1 VRVGLQLPS
10 FTFPGGPAAIRPTL
24 TRIAQAAEAN
34 GFASLWVMDHLFQ
47 LPEDTGLGGPEQP
60 MLEAYTTLGFLA
72 RATERIALGP
82 MVGNAVLRTPGL
94 LVKAATTLDVLAGD
108 RPTYFAVG
116 AGWYERESIGLG
128 LPFPPRAER
137 FEHLEETLRIARA
150 MFAADRTPIE
160 GRHHR
165 LSEPINVPP
174 PLSRPWIMVGGGG
187 ERKTLRLVAE
197 YADACNIL
205 VPDPGESRHKLDVL
219 AGHCE
224 AIGRD
229 FAEIETT
236 ALLEANLGPGRQT
249 PADVIAAFRAQ
260 GDEGIEHVI
269 VNLPDAHLVE
279 RLETFGREIIP
290 AVASA
295 SRPGASQQVDRRFR
309 RLRG

>member
-1 VRVGLQLPS
+1 MRVGLQLPS

-24 TRIAQAAEAN
+24 TQIAQAAEAN

-72 RATERIALGP
+72 QATERIALGP

-108 RPTYFAVG
+108 RDTYFAVG
-116 AGWYERESIGLG
+116 AGWYERESVGLG
-128 LPFPPRAER
+128 LPWPPRAQR
-137 FEHLEETLRIARA
+137 FEQLEETLRIARA
-150 MFAADRTPIE
+150 MFAGDRTPIE

-165 LSEPINVPP
+165 LAEPINVPP
-174 PLSRPWIMVGGGG
+174 PLSRPRIMVGGGG

-205 VPDPGESRHKLDVL
+205 VPDPGESRHKLGVL
-219 AGHCE
+219 ARHCE

-229 FAEIETT
+229 VAEIETT
-236 ALLEANLGPGRQT
+236 SLLEADLRPGRQT
-249 PADVIAAFRAQ
+249 PGDVVAAFRAQ
-260 GDEGIEHVI
+260 ADEGIEHVI
-269 VNLPDAHLVE
+269 VNLPDPHLPE

-290 AVASA
+290 AVA
-295 SRPGASQQVDRRFR
+295 
-309 RLRG
+309 

>member
-1 VRVGLQLPS
+1 MRVGLQLPS
-10 FTFPGGPAAIRPTL
+10 FSFPGGPAAIRPTL

-72 RATERIALGP
+72 QATERIALGP

-94 LVKAATTLDVLAGD
+94 LLKAATTLDVLAGE

-128 LPFPPRAER
+128 LPWPPRAVR
-137 FEHLEETLRIARA
+137 FEHLEETLQVAHA
-150 MFAADRTPIE
+150 MFSGDRTPIQ

-165 LSEPINVPP
+165 LAEPINVPP
-174 PLSRPWIMVGGGG
+174 PLSRPRIMVGGGG
-187 ERKTLRLVAE
+187 ERKTLRLVAT

-205 VPDPGESRHKLDVL
+205 VPDPGESRHKLEVL
-219 AGHCE
+219 ARHCD

-229 FAEIETT
+229 VGEIETT
-236 ALLEANLGPGRQT
+236 SLLEADLRPGRQT
-249 PADVIAAFRAQ
+249 PAGVIAAFRTQA
-260 GDEGIEHVI
+260 DEGIEHVI
-269 VNLPDAHLVE
+269 VNLPDAHVPG
-279 RLETFGREIIP
+279 RLDTFGREIIP
-290 AVASA
+290 AVA
-295 SRPGASQQVDRRFR
+295 
-309 RLRG
+309 